1 VPNHPLSPETTEA
14 RLRRLLLEKYY
25 PLPSHERARVAGM
38 PIIPRRPL
46 SGLQKPY
53 SESTLPEWMKI
64 LGEYGKAV
72 QDKSYGFS
80 NKRLWNRQVLG
91 RLDDA
96 YREDRKRALGLDV
109 AKKERADAPTFL
121 DPQRSSPYG
130 GVHLPRLHQPSGEGE
145 SLEETE
151 RKRSYWTD
159 RVAKITS
166 GEMLDPEVAQ
176 QGLSSGAGRM
186 VDMMLQDSARYH
198 KLMKL
203 GEKAVG
209 KHEDKLHQFLS
220 GEQFEKDMKPQRV
233 ESAEYEIHQGDKV
246 LGMFIPQTN
255 TPAQVARMAQRLGG
269 QAVLRQGETMYPIAP
284 DGLLLSP
291 RPYGEPL

>member
-1 VPNHPLSPETTEA
+1 
-14 RLRRLLLEKYY
+14 
-25 PLPSHERARVAGM
+25 
-38 PIIPRRPL
+38 
-46 SGLQKPY
+46 
-53 SESTLPEWMKI
+53 MKI

-72 QDKSYGFS
+72 EDKSYGFS
-80 NKRLWNRQVLG
+80 GKRMWNSQVVG

-121 DPQRSSPYG
+121 DPERSSPYG
-130 GVHLPRLHQPSGEGE
+130 GVHLSRLHQPSGEGE

-159 RVAKITS
+159 RAAKIKS
-166 GEMLDPEVAQ
+166 GEMLDPEVVQQAQ
-176 QGLSSGAGRM
+176 SSSAGRM
-186 VDMMLQDSARYH
+186 VDMMLQDPARYH
-198 KLMKL
+198 KLIKL
-203 GEKAVG
+203 GEKVVG
-209 KHEDKLHQFLS
+209 KHEDKLRVFLS

-233 ESAEYEIHQGDKV
+233 ESGEYEIHQGDKV
-246 LGMFIPQTN
+246 LSMFIPQTN
-255 TPAQVARMAQRLGG
+255 TPAQVARMAQERGG

-291 RPYGEPL
+291 RPYGGPL